1 MHNLF
6 LSIAIIT
13 EVIATSALK
22 ASGSFTKVWPSAI
35 SIIGYIASFYF
46 LSLCMEKIPIGV
58 TYAVW
63 SGVGIV
69 LLAVV
74 GYIIYH
80 EKPDVAMIIGMGLI
94 ILGVLIINL
103 FSKTAAH

>member
-6 LSIAIIT
+6 LSVAIIT

-22 ASGSFTKVWPSAI
+22 ASGAFTKVWPSAI
-35 SIIGYIASFYF
+35 CVIGYIASFYF

-58 TYAVW
+58 TYAIW

-69 LLAVV
+69 LLALV

-80 EKPDVAMIIGMGLI
+80 EIPDTPMIIGISLI
-94 ILGVLIINL
+94 ISGVLIINL